1 MDMMKLATQV
11 LASKLG
17 SSASN
22 NDDLLQ
28 SVIGN
33 LLGGSGGQ
41 GIDLGS
47 IVGSLQGGRRQ
58 PSRRP

>member
-11 LASKLG
+11 LASKLS

-33 LLGGSGGQ
+33 LLGGSGGYA
-41 GIDLGS
+41 G
-47 IVGSLQGGRRQ
+47 VC
-58 PSRRP
+58 